1 MASETQVLPEAETL
15 PRSEDLPPRLNS
27 LKGNGLT
34 GSVRLR
40 TSSMPT
46 LQEYFSKTRSDDG
59 CKSSLK
65 TIRPYI
71 KREALLCICMLLF
84 LDFKSIFP
92 AHTHTYTSLSAL
104 SRYPPRYI

>member
-1 MASETQVLPEAETL
+1 
-15 PRSEDLPPRLNS
+15 
-27 LKGNGLT
+27 
-34 GSVRLR
+34 
-40 TSSMPT
+40 MPT

-92 AHTHTYTSLSAL
+92 THTHIHKSLCLEQIPSKIYL
-104 SRYPPRYI
+104 VTVFINFKVRKGC